1 MSTNQQAIEAADTV
15 TKARA
20 DLDELLRIE
29 RLLETELPAARAA
42 LQAAEKKLRQATR
55 PDKNA
60 AREAELNLL
69 RAKIANARQSEEHA
83 HV

>member
-1 MSTNQQAIEAADTV
+1 MSTNQQAIEAAAVV

-42 LQAAEKKLRQATR
+42 LQAAEKKLREATR
-55 PDKNA
+55 PDRKTE
-60 AREAELNLL
+60 REAELNLL
-69 RAKIANARQSEEHA
+69 RAKIVNARQPEDCT

>member
-1 MSTNQQAIEAADTV
+1 MSTNQQAVDAAAAA

-29 RLLETELPAARAA
+29 KLLETELPAARAA
-42 LQAAEKKLRQATR
+42 LQAAERKLREATR
-55 PDKNA
+55 PSKDSI
-60 AREAELNLL
+60 RQAELELL
-69 RAKIANARQSEEHA
+69 RSKITEANQNGECS

>member
-1 MSTNQQAIEAADTV
+1 MSTNQQAIEATAVV

-42 LQAAEKKLRQATR
+42 LQAAEKKLREVTR

-69 RAKIANARQSEEHA
+69 RAKIANARQPEEHA